1 MGDILKMYQKHVR
14 LFKWDYMINDDENE
28 AKNEKSDHKDM
39 AKIDKGLDMDTNKL
53 NIKCMFK
60 CVVMVLNVLRHA

>member
-1 MGDILKMYQKHVR
+1 
-14 LFKWDYMINDDENE
+14 MINDDENE